1 MLRALRIRPEAIN
14 LSFKRYWAKLVVFC
28 LIWTFSPR
36 YPPHNSPL
44 QPSSTSAVCTASL
57 FPLIEPSSSASS
69 AAPVLPR
76 GATASRDVGQRV
88 EPVPSPLTPAYLS
101 LDHSPSAVPA
111 VSSDPPMPAKGSTT
125 RDANTSKDWTATP
138 ALSEQPVVESAG
150 LRGVKEGQ
158 GTKQGGIDG
167 RNVPARAPRRG
178 AALQSINASTC
189 STTPPPPPR
198 PRLTPFTYTLLT
210 LHLLFLLECLLINL
224 ETSPSLLHLPSTLP
238 PPFPAGPPHPPSLA
252 KRLSRARWRTH
263 TLWAQCGGTLLCWA
277 GAAIALVSVCV
288 AWRGNGAEGWNAVFG
303 PREWGAEL
311 RLAEG
316 VVASRAGA
324 RGWAPLKNIVLLE
337 VVGVFLSLA
346 QSVTPLLIALGY
358 LPSSIPVPSFLQPP
372 PPSPSSPLPF
382 PYDPASPPLLTIPL
396 VDFTHRYLYI
406 SLSTLVTLAQLTQ
419 LVLAR
424 PPSHSLL
431 RLSSFTWFFVV
442 QARIGARV
450 DAKDAL
456 GAHLARVREL
466 ACTFPARERE
476 GDGEGAREWTCTV
489 CFEGETRCVDTGRK
503 EDEKGARRTIGYST
517 RCDLPCGH
525 GFHAHCLARW
535 FLLVAF
541 CPTCHRDARS
551 PSARSA
557 ASASAQTGTES
568 AYDPTAPFAA
578 FLNADERT
586 AITAHLRGFADRMAA
601 ADAAT
606 DAFPGAAAA
615 ARREGRRRTVVLG
628 PRGVTVERD
637 DGEWEDVE

>member
-1 MLRALRIRPEAIN
+1 
-14 LSFKRYWAKLVVFC
+14 
-28 LIWTFSPR
+28 
-36 YPPHNSPL
+36 
-44 QPSSTSAVCTASL
+44 
-57 FPLIEPSSSASS
+57 
-69 AAPVLPR
+69 
-76 GATASRDVGQRV
+76 
-88 EPVPSPLTPAYLS
+88 
-101 LDHSPSAVPA
+101 
-111 VSSDPPMPAKGSTT
+111 MPAKGSTT

-346 QSVTPLLIALGY
+346 HSVTPLLIALGY

-396 VDFTHRYLYI
+396 VDFTHRYLYS

-466 ACTFPARERE
+466 A
-476 GDGEGAREWTCTV
+476 
-489 CFEGETRCVDTGRK
+489 
-503 EDEKGARRTIGYST
+503 
-517 RCDLPCGH
+517 
-525 GFHAHCLARW
+525 FHAHCLARW